1 MQKNSVKENGLC
13 WWLKEMSSAILLKS
27 AESQNVRTKKAYG
40 NDLVYNSVWFFSPS
54 LELRFTVL
62 NNRLA
67 FRMNALNHFRKPV
80 FLLGL

>member
-1 MQKNSVKENGLC
+1 MLVAERNELSN
-13 WWLKEMSSAILLKS
+13 S
-27 AESQNVRTKKAYG
+27 AEECRVTDIRTKKAYG
-40 NDLVYNSVWFFSPS
+40 NDLVYNSVWFFTPS